1 MPEEEMHRSER
12 LRMLGYE
19 SPEESDWV
27 TGLHPMDEL
36 LRSERLPHIWC
47 QGCGLGTA
55 LTTFIGALQWLEKNR
70 GWDLDK
76 VAVVSGIGCTG
87 RIAGYVRLDSFHTT
101 HGRALPFATGLKLAN
116 PDLKVIVLSGDGDIA
131 GIGGNHFIH
140 AARRNLEITVIC
152 VNNFNYGMTGGQVGP
167 TTPHD
172 ARAVT
177 SQYGNFE
184 YPFNLPYLAAASG
197 ASFVARWTVLHAR
210 QLEWTLR
217 EALTHPGFSFVEVIA
232 PCSTA
237 YARWNPEGRGLDPEK
252 LSRRG
257 LELMKHYQKV
267 SKTAN
272 GTHPKDAFVSVNER
286 GEITEIIEGKFLDD
300 PKPDLKAAINHLTAH
315 AEKVW
320 QEERKSID
328 NRPQLPVRPD
338 LIPRTEVQ
346 LGGFGGQ
353 GIISAGRIIG
363 QAAALYDKLEA
374 CFTQSYGPEARGGAA
389 GSQVIIS
396 SDPIHH
402 PHLIKPTSMII
413 MSQGAYSK
421 YASALAS
428 GGILLIDDQLVELPE
443 SHRTDINT
451 YGISATQIAEQAGS
465 NRAANTVMLGFWSA
479 IVGAVSREAMRQSV
493 GESVPSKTVE
503 MNLKVFDIG
512 YEKGLEITRG

>member
-12 LRMLGYE
+12 FRLLGYE

-27 TGLHPMDEL
+27 TGQHPMDEL
-36 LRSERLPHIWC
+36 LRGERLPHIWC

-55 LTTFIGALQWLEKNR
+55 LTTFIGALQWLEKRR
-70 GWDLDK
+70 GWNLDK

-116 PDLKVIVLSGDGDIA
+116 PELKVVVLSGDGDIS

-140 AARRNLEITVIC
+140 AARRNLEITVVC

-217 EALTHPGFSFVEVIA
+217 EALVHPGFSFVEVIA

-237 YARWNPEGRGLDPEK
+237 YARWNQEGRGLDPEK

-267 SKTAN
+267 GVTAH
-272 GTHPKDAFVSVNER
+272 GTHPKDAHVKVNEK

-300 PKPDLKAAINHLTAH
+300 PKPDLKAAMERQGTQADKIWL
-315 AEKVW
+315 AEKTSLD
-320 QEERKSID
+320 E
-328 NRPQLPVRPD
+328 RPQLPRQESRV
-338 LIPRTEVQ
+338 PRTEVQ

-363 QAAALYDKLEA
+363 QAAAIYDKLEA

-389 GSQVIIS
+389 GSQVIVS

-402 PHLIKPTSMII
+402 PHLIQPSSMII
-413 MSQGAYSK
+413 MSQGAYARYVST
-421 YASALAS
+421 LAP
-428 GGILLIDDQLVELPE
+428 GGVLLIDEGMVEL
-443 SHRTDINT
+443 SANHRTDITT
-451 YGISATQIAEQAGS
+451 YPILATQIAEQAGS
-465 NRAANTVMLGFWSA
+465 SRAANTVMLGLWTGV
-479 IVGAVSREAMRQSV
+479 VGAVSYAAMRQAV
-493 GESVPSKTVE
+493 AESVPPKLVE

-512 YEKGLEITRG
+512 YQKGQEFTRE